1 MKFQIIYCSG
11 AMHSKLSDDEDYP
24 GKLMG
29 SWTTAFGDQ
38 DTAGDLDFFLLYKPL
53 MIVQLD
59 SVNSLFLAFCI

>member
-38 DTAGDLDFFLLYKPL
+38 DTAGDLDFFLV
-53 MIVQLD
+53 I
-59 SVNSLFLAFCI
+59 